1 MEMQSAPLLTF
12 PTKQNNNY
20 LSLRPGDPNGNTAC
34 SHHLTQHATA
44 ARAIGCRRID
54 GGVSKLYVELVG
66 AGEFPHAFAKVSEQ
80 RGLLSFCYLAQRIA
94 FVS

>member
-1 MEMQSAPLLTF
+1 MLTF
-12 PTKQNNNY
+12 PTSTKKNRRLHEARVIQIK
-20 LSLRPGDPNGNTAC
+20 RE
-34 SHHLTQHATA
+34 HATA

-66 AGEFPHAFAKVSEQ
+66 AGEFQHAFAKVSEQ